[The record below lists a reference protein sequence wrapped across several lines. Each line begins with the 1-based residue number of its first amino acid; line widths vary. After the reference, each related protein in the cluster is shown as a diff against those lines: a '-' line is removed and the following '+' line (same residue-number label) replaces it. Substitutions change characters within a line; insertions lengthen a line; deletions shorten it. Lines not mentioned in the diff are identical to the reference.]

1 MKIDKLKRDGN
12 VVSFEVEDDY
22 SELEV
27 YIDKKYK
34 ELVKKYRVPGFRQ
47 GKTPKKMFYQ
57 YYGFDK
63 LSYEAMIDLLNNK
76 YPSVIADHD
85 IAVIDYPKDIK
96 VIQMEKDKPL
106 IVSIEVEVKPEVKV
120 NKYKGIK
127 LEKEAVKL
135 GKEDVSAEV
144 NRFLEGFATYDE
156 DNSATTKVEDIVTV
170 DVEAMVDGEKN
181 EVLSKEGDIM
191 KIGAAVISKEVDD
204 QLIGMNVGDTK
215 AFDITF
221 PEDEMKNKDL
231 AGKKVDFKI
240 KLSNVKV
247 KQIPEL
253 TDELI
258 SEKSDK
264 MSVEDYTKSVE
275 EKLRAQKELA
285 ADNKLKEDISRWVSD
300 NVVGDIPDIM
310 VSKELDYMVRRMEM
324 GLQQYNLK
332 LDAYL
337 SMTQKTAED
346 LRADYKEEAIRNVK
360 LSLGLEFIASTE
372 AIEATSDDMAEE
384 VEESIK
390 FEKDEEKKKQLREQM
405 LQMEDNFKE
414 TIVSRKTI
422 DFLIK
427 SAKIK
432 QKK

>member
-310 VSKELDYMVRRMEM
+310 V
-324 GLQQYNLK
+324 
-332 LDAYL
+332 
-337 SMTQKTAED
+337 
-346 LRADYKEEAIRNVK
+346 
-360 LSLGLEFIASTE
+360 
-372 AIEATSDDMAEE
+372 
-384 VEESIK
+384 
-390 FEKDEEKKKQLREQM
+390 
-405 LQMEDNFKE
+405 
-414 TIVSRKTI
+414 
-422 DFLIK
+422 
-427 SAKIK
+427 
-432 QKK
+432 